1 MSRTPSSDNLFLRGW
16 ANLRAGRVSLRSRLL
31 LLSLLPALI
40 IWLSAL
46 SLQASWH
53 AETAKQ
59 ADDIGHE
66 LSRQIANSLLDP
78 LLADDQ
84 LSLNLQLA
92 QWRQNPLIAHA
103 RLYGADNR
111 VIAEAGRARSA
122 SSLAPG
128 EGSFVA
134 SLQHQDNLVG
144 RLHLSLA
151 GEPFRLPLSGLL
163 TSLSLVSLI
172 VLLLAGLL
180 AWQQGS
186 AIRRVLRQLGN
197 WSAEQDQPPAGIK
210 RKDELGELAQQ
221 LAQRR
226 IIDQPVPLL
235 EDTADANDL
244 ADLESSTEAS
254 LDKPQP
260 EDGDPPFCAI
270 DLTAG
275 VPEDDTEEHA
285 ETPATDTPAVDQLTD
300 GSGEE
305 KVTEPA
311 PSASSTPLPAA
322 PEVAEAEPESAV
334 EPEATLLVL
343 AIGLGNLEALQRLP
357 RPRLLNL
364 LERYR
369 SHVQQAAKL
378 YAGKLQSLEDGS
390 SLIVFHSAQ
399 QPQEALTH
407 ALCCGELLRVLGHDL
422 QIEIADT
429 GLALHMQLALGEV
442 QSDLASHE
450 LAHAPACE
458 QVLEQV
464 KHSRNLLLLDA
475 DMAEREAVR
484 TLAVTRRLAS
494 QPEIYCVERL
504 NEPYQ
509 SLLERQ
515 LNHLYQQRR

>member
-1 MSRTPSSDNLFLRGW
+1 MSRSSPDNLFLRAW
-16 ANLRAGRVSLRSRLL
+16 ANLRAGRLSLRSRFL
-31 LLSLLPALI
+31 LLSLLPALV

-46 SLQASWH
+46 GLQASWH
-53 AETAKQ
+53 SETAKQ
-59 ADDIGHE
+59 ANEIGHE
-66 LSRQIANSLLDP
+66 LSRQIANSLLEP

-92 QWRQNPLIAHA
+92 QWRQNPLIAYA
-103 RLYGADNR
+103 RLYSPDNR
-111 VIAEAGRARSA
+111 VIAEAGRPRSA
-122 SSLAPG
+122 SNLAPG

-151 GEPFRLPLSGLL
+151 GDPFRLPLSGLL

-180 AWQQGS
+180 AWQQGNS
-186 AIRRVLRQLGN
+186 VRRVLRQLGN
-197 WSAEQDQPPAGIK
+197 WSAEQEQPPAGIK

-226 IIDQPVPLL
+226 IVDQPLPLL
-235 EDTADANDL
+235 EDTADANEE
-244 ADLESSTEAS
+244 ADQEAASPNATEADS
-254 LDKPQP
+254 
-260 EDGDPPFCAI
+260 PPADSEPPVSAI

-275 VPEDDTEEHA
+275 IPEEE
-285 ETPATDTPAVDQLTD
+285 PDAV
-300 GSGEE
+300 SSEPEE
-305 KVTEPA
+305 EPA
-311 PSASSTPLPAA
+311 PSTSLLPRSGPDATSDNAPADTPAKD
-322 PEVAEAEPESAV
+322 S
-334 EPEATLLVL
+334 LLVL
-343 AIGLGNLEALQRLP
+343 AIGLGNLDALQRLP
-357 RPRLLNL
+357 RPRLVNL

-399 QPQEALTH
+399 NPQEALIH

-429 GLALHMQLALGEV
+429 GLALHMQLALAEV
-442 QSDLASHE
+442 HSNQPSHE
-450 LAHAPACE
+450 LAQDPACNP
-458 QVLEQV
+458 VLEQV
-464 KHSRNLLLLDA
+464 RHSRNLLLLDA
-475 DMAEREAVR
+475 EMAERNAVK

-494 QPEIYCVERL
+494 QPDIYCVERL

-509 SLLERQ
+509 SLLEQQ

>member
-1 MSRTPSSDNLFLRGW
+1 MNRSSPDNLFLRAW
-16 ANLRAGRVSLRSRLL
+16 VNLRAGRLSLRSRFL
-31 LLSLLPALI
+31 LLSLLPALV

-46 SLQASWH
+46 GLQASWH
-53 AETAKQ
+53 SETAKQ
-59 ADDIGHE
+59 ANEIGHE

-92 QWRQNPLIAHA
+92 QWRQNPLIAYA
-103 RLYGADNR
+103 RLYGPDNR
-111 VIAEAGRARSA
+111 VIAEAGRPRSA
-122 SSLAPG
+122 SNLAPG

-134 SLQHQDNLVG
+134 SLQQQDNLVG

-151 GEPFRLPLSGLL
+151 GDPFRLPLGGLL

-180 AWQQGS
+180 AWQQGNS
-186 AIRRVLRQLGN
+186 VRRVLRQLGN
-197 WSAEQDQPPAGIK
+197 WSAEQEQPPAGIK

-226 IIDQPVPLL
+226 IIDQPLPLL
-235 EDTADANDL
+235 EDTADASD
-244 ADLESSTEAS
+244 DT
-254 LDKPQP
+254 D
-260 EDGDPPFCAI
+260 DDPVNPDTAGTAATTTDSEPPVSAI

-275 VPEDDTEEHA
+275 IPEEEPDADSSEPEEEPAPSTSLLPRPDPDATSESAPA
-285 ETPATDTPAVDQLTD
+285 ETPAKD
-300 GSGEE
+300 S
-305 KVTEPA
+305 
-311 PSASSTPLPAA
+311 
-322 PEVAEAEPESAV
+322 
-334 EPEATLLVL
+334 LLVL

-357 RPRLLNL
+357 RPRLVNL

-390 SLIVFHSAQ
+390 SLIVFHGAQ
-399 QPQEALTH
+399 QPQETLTH

-442 QSDLASHE
+442 HSNQPSHE
-450 LAHAPACE
+450 LAQDPACNP
-458 QVLEQV
+458 VLEQV
-464 KHSRNLLLLDA
+464 RHSRNLLLLDA
-475 DMAEREAVR
+475 EMAERNAVK

-494 QPEIYCVERL
+494 QPDIYCVERL

-509 SLLERQ
+509 SLLEQQ